1 MPSEQIAVTLLV
13 VDALE
18 RVGARYVVGGS
29 LASAIHGVVR
39 TTLDTDIVADL
50 AVAQAQPLAALLSE
64 VFYLDFDTMRDAI
77 QKRSSF
83 NLIHLQS
90 MFKVDIFVAK
100 PRLLD
105 RQQLERR
112 EAWIADAE
120 TGRSLYVATAED
132 TVLAKLVWYRLGGE
146 MSDRQW
152 RDILGVLSVQGRR
165 LDVDYLGNS
174 AVELQVDDLLRRAMG
189 EAGMKS

>member
-1 MPSEQIAVTLLV
+1 
-13 VDALE
+13 
-18 RVGARYVVGGS
+18 
-29 LASAIHGVVR
+29 
-39 TTLDTDIVADL
+39 
-50 AVAQAQPLAALLSE
+50 
-64 VFYLDFDTMRDAI
+64 MRDAI